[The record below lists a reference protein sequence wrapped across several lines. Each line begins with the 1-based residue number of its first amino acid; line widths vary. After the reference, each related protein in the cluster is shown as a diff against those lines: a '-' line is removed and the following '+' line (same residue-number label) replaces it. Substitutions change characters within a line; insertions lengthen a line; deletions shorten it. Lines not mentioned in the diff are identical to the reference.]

1 MVRLCVH
8 SHPSELGVIL
18 TLFKHIMG
26 VYEHY
31 LKILNLGNKNLIVCV
46 KIFTFCL
53 SNWEV
58 LAGYLWSLA
67 WCCNHFNRLKLLP
80 YFLFYISLKDFWW
93 SRIRALVKKLEVYSI
108 GHRQNGQACFTI
120 ILQGSC
126 SFYVFLI
133 YLCWLCSMVLA
144 DPWTSSKWSLSC
156 SILFS
161 DLMFLKIDSHISC
174 ANTVIEQL

>member
-1 MVRLCVH
+1 M
-8 SHPSELGVIL
+8 
-18 TLFKHIMG
+18 KHIMG
-26 VYEHY
+26 VHEPY
-31 LKILNLGNKNLIVCV
+31 LKILNLGNKNLIVWCV
-46 KIFTFCL
+46 CEIYYFLFVEL
-53 SNWEV
+53 RS
-58 LAGYLWSLA
+58 LAGYLWWLA
-67 WCCNHFNRLKLLP
+67 WCSNHFNILKLLP
-80 YFLFYISLKDFWW
+80 FYSTFSLKDFWW

-161 DLMFLKIDSHISC
+161 DLMFLKVMDKIELFVDLCLPI
-174 ANTVIEQL
+174 TVLFFCV